1 MYLFMS
7 LKLQKHFY
15 YENERC
21 ENGNTCLLT
30 HASTCASPQAGVTRL
45 KSYILARAR
54 LASASK
60 TRLVDE
66 IRDRT
71 SIRGYSIGTRVLVNF
86 ALRIH
91 RGVNWHS
98 L

>member
-54 LASASK
+54 LALDIRPPRLASLMRLETGPRFAA
-60 TRLVDE
+60 TR
-66 IRDRT
+66 
-71 SIRGYSIGTRVLVNF
+71 
-86 ALRIH
+86 
-91 RGVNWHS
+91 
-98 L
+98 